1 MWVLSKE
8 FTFEASHQ
16 LPHHDGKCARL
27 HGHSWKG
34 VVYVAGDKL
43 IENGVKQGMLIDY
56 ATIKEYLNPLIENY
70 LDHWHLNDTT
80 RLENPTSERLAAWI
94 YYELLSAGLPG
105 LIAVEI
111 KETCTSRCLYYPR
124 SHSTAEA
131 IDVADLGGFIL
142 K

>member
-1 MWVLSKE
+1 MWILTKE
-8 FTFEASHQ
+8 FTFEASHL

-34 VVYVAGDKL
+34 SVYVAGDKL
-43 IENGVKQGMLIDY
+43 IKHGAKQGMLIDY
-56 ATIKEYLNPLIENY
+56 ATIKQYLNPLIENY

-80 RLENPTSERLAAWI
+80 KLESPTSERLVEWI
-94 YYELLSAGLPG
+94 FNKLQRTGLPG

-111 KETCTSRCLYYPR
+111 QETCTSRCIYYPKK
-124 SHSTAEA
+124 HSIIDA
-131 IDVADLGGFIL
+131 IDAANLVEFLI